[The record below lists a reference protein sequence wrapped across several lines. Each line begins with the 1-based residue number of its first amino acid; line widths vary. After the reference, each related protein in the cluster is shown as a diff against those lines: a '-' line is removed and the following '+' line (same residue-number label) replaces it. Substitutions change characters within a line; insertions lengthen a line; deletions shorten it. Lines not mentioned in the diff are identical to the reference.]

1 MHCWPNTVA
10 PHSPRKKGL
19 IDVFNRETFPTN
31 KQDSKTI
38 WYNLVMND
46 NQKRFLATL
55 AALLA
60 KMAKADGAV
69 TDDERELISN
79 AWRRMGLTQ
88 EQCEYCAAAFKMAQD
103 DGVPINRYV
112 KEFVSTQFAI
122 YTRAFLYDLMWDVAC
137 ADGVLHPHEKS
148 ILSAIPETLGLPHDS
163 FDMGYARHIG
173 THRLIVDQELEDEKR
188 KAEEARRKREEERK
202 RKEAEEAARK
212 QREAEAARRRAQEEA
227 RKREGARR
235 QTRINTPSERL
246 RIAYEILGC
255 AASASDTEVRVAYRK
270 AAMRWHPD
278 KLRMD
283 GVPEELV
290 KNANEK
296 MAAINDAWNTIKQ
309 SRKIK

>member
-1 MHCWPNTVA
+1 
-10 PHSPRKKGL
+10 
-19 IDVFNRETFPTN
+19 
-31 KQDSKTI
+31 
-38 WYNLVMND
+38 MND

-69 TDDERELISN
+69 TDDERELIAN
-79 AWRRMGLTQ
+79 AWRRMGLSQ

-103 DGVPINRYV
+103 DVVPINRYV

-148 ILSAIPETLGLPHDS
+148 FLSAIPEALGLPPDS
-163 FDMGYARHIG
+163 FDMGYARHVG
-173 THRLIVDQELEDEKR
+173 THRLIVDQGLEDEKR
-188 KAEEARRKREEERK
+188 KAEEARRKREEDRK

-212 QREAEAARRRAQEEA
+212 QREAEAARRKTQEEA
-227 RKREGARR
+227 RRKEEARR
-235 QTRINTPSERL
+235 RARMNMPSERL
-246 RIAYEILGC
+246 RMAYETLGC
-255 AASASDTEVRVAYRK
+255 AATASDDEVRAAFRK

>member
-1 MHCWPNTVA
+1 
-10 PHSPRKKGL
+10 
-19 IDVFNRETFPTN
+19 
-31 KQDSKTI
+31 
-38 WYNLVMND
+38 MND

-69 TDDERELISN
+69 TDDERELIAN

-88 EQCEYCAAAFKMAQD
+88 EQCEYCAAAFKMAQN
-103 DGVPINRYV
+103 DGVQIGRYV
-112 KEFVSTQFAI
+112 KEFVSTQYAI

-137 ADGVLHPHEKS
+137 ADGVLHPYEKS
-148 ILSAIPETLGLPHDS
+148 ILSAIPEALGLPPDS

-173 THRLIVDQELEDEKR
+173 THRLIVDQELEDKRR

-202 RKEAEEAARK
+202 RKEAEESSRK
-212 QREAEAARRRAQEEA
+212 WREWLSG
-227 RKREGARR
+227 KMS
-235 QTRINTPSERL
+235 PSERL
-246 RIAYEILGC
+246 RMAYEILGC
-255 AASASDTEVRVAYRK
+255 TVSASDAEVRVAYRK

-290 KNANEK
+290 KNANDK
-296 MAAINDAWNTIKQ
+296 MAAINDAWITIKQ

>member
-1 MHCWPNTVA
+1 
-10 PHSPRKKGL
+10 
-19 IDVFNRETFPTN
+19 
-31 KQDSKTI
+31 
-38 WYNLVMND
+38 MND

-60 KMAKADGAV
+60 KMAKADGTV

-88 EQCEYCAAAFKMAQD
+88 EQCEYCAAAFKMAQG
-103 DGVPINRYV
+103 DGVPIDRYV
-112 KEFVSTQFAI
+112 KDFVSIQYAI
-122 YTRAFLYDLMWDVAC
+122 YTRAFLYDIMWDVAC

-148 ILSAIPETLGLPHDS
+148 ILSAIPEALGLPPDS

-173 THRLIVDQELEDEKR
+173 TRRLIVDQEVEEEKR
-188 KAEEARRKREEERK
+188 KAEEERRKREEERK

-212 QREAEAARRRAQEEA
+212 QREAEEARRRAQEEA
-227 RKREGARR
+227 RRREEARR

-255 AASASDTEVRVAYRK
+255 VASASDAEVRVAYRK

-283 GVPEELV
+283 GVPEELI
-290 KNANEK
+290 KKANEK

>member
-1 MHCWPNTVA
+1 MSSTGRHF
-10 PHSPRKKGL
+10 PR
-19 IDVFNRETFPTN
+19 TN
-31 KQDSKTI
+31 KDSEAI
-38 WYNLVMND
+38 WYNLIMND

-60 KMAKADGAV
+60 KMAKADGTV
-69 TDDERELISN
+69 TDEERELIAN

-88 EQCEYCAAAFKMAQD
+88 EQCEYCTTAFKMAQD

-112 KEFVSTQFAI
+112 KEFVTTQFAI

-148 ILSAIPETLGLPHDS
+148 ILSAIPEALGLPPDS

-173 THRLIVDQELEDEKR
+173 THRLIVDQEQ
-188 KAEEARRKREEERK
+188 
-202 RKEAEEAARK
+202 EAARK
-212 QREAEAARRRAQEEA
+212 QREAEAAKRKAQEEA
-227 RKREGARR
+227 RRREEARR
-235 QTRINTPSERL
+235 QTRMNTPSERL
-246 RIAYEILGC
+246 RMAYETLGC
-255 AASASDTEVRVAYRK
+255 PASASDAEVRVAYRK

-283 GVPEELV
+283 GVPEELI

-296 MAAINDAWNTIKQ
+296 MAAINDAWNTIKL

>member
-1 MHCWPNTVA
+1 MSSTGRHF
-10 PHSPRKKGL
+10 PR
-19 IDVFNRETFPTN
+19 TN
-31 KQDSKTI
+31 KDSEAI
-38 WYNLVMND
+38 WYILIMND

-60 KMAKADGAV
+60 KMAKADGTV
-69 TDDERELISN
+69 TDEERELIAN

-88 EQCEYCAAAFKMAQD
+88 EQCEYCTTAFKMAQD

-112 KEFVSTQFAI
+112 KEFVTTQFAI

-148 ILSAIPETLGLPHDS
+148 ILSAIPEALGLPPDS

-212 QREAEAARRRAQEEA
+212 QREAEAAKRKAQEEA
-227 RKREGARR
+227 RRREEARR
-235 QTRINTPSERL
+235 QTRMNTPSERL
-246 RIAYEILGC
+246 RMAYETLGC
-255 AASASDTEVRVAYRK
+255 PASASDDEVRAAFRRS
-270 AAMRWHPD
+270 AMRWHPD
-278 KLRMD
+278 KLRAD

-296 MAAINDAWNTIKQ
+296 MAAINDAWNTIKL

>member
-1 MHCWPNTVA
+1 
-10 PHSPRKKGL
+10 
-19 IDVFNRETFPTN
+19 
-31 KQDSKTI
+31 
-38 WYNLVMND
+38 MNE

-60 KMAKADGAV
+60 KMAKADGTV
-69 TDDERELISN
+69 TDDERELIAK

-112 KEFVSTQFAI
+112 KEFVSTQYAI

-148 ILSAIPETLGLPHDS
+148 ILSAIPEALGLPPDS

-173 THRLIVDQELEDEKR
+173 THRLIVDQEHEDEKR
-188 KAEEARRKREEERK
+188 RAEEARRKREEERK
-202 RKEAEEAARK
+202 RKEAEEAARR
-212 QREAEAARRRAQEEA
+212 QREAESARRKAQEEA
-227 RKREGARR
+227 RKREEARR
-235 QTRINTPSERL
+235 QKDEERRRKEAEESARKWREWMSGRMSPSERL
-246 RIAYEILGC
+246 RMAYETLGC
-255 AASASDTEVRVAYRK
+255 TASASDDEVRAAFRRS
-270 AAMRWHPD
+270 AMRWHPD

-283 GVPEELV
+283 GVPEELI

-296 MAAINDAWNTIKQ
+296 MAAINDAWNTIKL

>member
-1 MHCWPNTVA
+1 
-10 PHSPRKKGL
+10 
-19 IDVFNRETFPTN
+19 
-31 KQDSKTI
+31 
-38 WYNLVMND
+38 MNE

-60 KMAKADGAV
+60 KMAKADGTV
-69 TDDERELISN
+69 TDDERELIAN

-88 EQCEYCAAAFKMAQD
+88 EQCEYCTAAFKMAQD

-112 KEFVSTQFAI
+112 KEFVSTQYAI
-122 YTRAFLYDLMWDVAC
+122 YTRGFLYDLMWDVAC

-148 ILSAIPETLGLPHDS
+148 ILSAIPEALGLPPDS

-173 THRLIVDQELEDEKR
+173 THRLIVDQEHEDEKR
-188 KAEEARRKREEERK
+188 RAEEARRKREEERK
-202 RKEAEEAARK
+202 RKEAEEAARR
-212 QREAEAARRRAQEEA
+212 QREAESARRKAQEKA
-227 RKREGARR
+227 RKREEARR
-235 QTRINTPSERL
+235 RTRMNTPSELL
-246 RIAYEILGC
+246 RMAYETLGC
-255 AASASDTEVRVAYRK
+255 AASASDAEVRVAYRK

-283 GVPEELV
+283 GVPEELI

-296 MAAINDAWNTIKQ
+296 MAAINDAWNTIKL